1 MRLLRLQVT
10 DLRVIQHADV
20 ALGPGLNLVSGPN
33 GSGKT
38 SLLEAIYLLSAGRTF
53 RHGNI
58 DALIRIGADL
68 ARSVARVE
76 DPTTGRQANLGL
88 ERSSK
93 QFSARID
100 GDRVDRLTDLFALCP
115 VVCFQPDSGLLLS
128 GPSEERRRF
137 LDWGLFHVEPGFFDA
152 WRTYQRVLK
161 QRTGLLRAGC
171 QPRELNTWD
180 HELVRSAGPI
190 DQWRRHY
197 VAGLSRSLQPIMQR
211 ILPELGSPTL
221 RYRAGWSAEQ
231 TDFASALSAHRETD
245 QRLCFTGVGPHR
257 AGWMLGFPGLNRQ
270 DQLSRGQAKLA
281 ALAALVAQS
290 ADFLAHRGQA
300 PIMCLDD
307 VTAEL
312 DAEHQNAVL
321 DLLDA
326 QGAQI
331 ILTSAEPTE
340 ALRARRI
347 DAWFHVEQGHFLQ
360 RV

>member
-38 SLLEAIYLLSAGRTF
+38 SLLEAMYLLSTGRTF
-53 RHGNI
+53 RQGQV
-58 DALIRIGADL
+58 DGLIRMGAPL

-76 DPTTGRQANLGL
+76 DPTRGHQVTLGL
-88 ERSSK
+88 ERGGK
-93 QFSARID
+93 QFAARID
-100 GDRVDRLTDLFALCP
+100 GERIERLTDLFALCP
-115 VVCFQPDSGLLLS
+115 VVCFQPDSGLLLT
-128 GPSEERRRF
+128 GPAEERRRF
-137 LDWGLFHVEPGFFDA
+137 LDWGLFHVEPGFLES
-152 WRTYQRVLK
+152 WRAYQRVLK
-161 QRTGLLRAGC
+161 QRNGLLRGGC
-171 QPRELNTWD
+171 AARELDTWD
-180 HELVRSAGPI
+180 HELVRNALPI
-190 DQWRRHY
+190 DRWRRRY
-197 VAGLSRSLQPIMQR
+197 VEDLAGALRPVMEKL
-211 ILPELGSPTL
+211 LPELGPCTL
-221 RYRAGWSAEQ
+221 RYRPGWSGEHPDLAE
-231 TDFASALSAHRETD
+231 ALLAHREGD
-245 QRLCFTGVGPHR
+245 LRMGFSSVGPHR
-257 AGWMLGFPGLNRQ
+257 AGWVLSFPGVPRP

-312 DAEHQNAVL
+312 DAQHQGAVL
-321 DLLDA
+321 DLLEA
-326 QGAQI
+326 QGAQT

-340 ALRARRI
+340 ALRSRRI
-347 DAWFHVEQGHFLQ
+347 DAWFHVEQGEFVQ